1 MKKSDEEKDNVIKI
15 LKDQLWRQGAVFSES
30 GPGGISSPKPPLAV
44 AAADFRPTVA
54 PRSPAAP
61 LAMSQVADLE
71 SSLVNLVVTQDS
83 APTTPQDA
91 NLAAPKDTLQAA
103 PGDNLQPAPQ
113 DTSKATIQGATREAT
128 KSASGQQP
136 GHPLIQVDECVENF
150 RCEGNC
156 EHIGCRIKKCEEHRF
171 KTDNERRLKSH
182 IKEEHRITCLTCQDT
197 FKTFSEMIEHRRLN
211 HPSTT
216 KCSNFPNCERGDL
229 CLYRHEGVTNNTT
242 QENQTQGPEGQI
254 ICRICLS
261 EFHDKNEMMIHRKSD
276 HLDKVGA
283 CKNIEAGLTCRKG
296 PNHCWYRHDRATRTK
311 TISRTNTETPAFTVE
326 NFPFGPT
333 PQGGVVGQNH
343 MQLQMIQQTLQAQQ
357 RQMSLMMTEFLRMR
371 Q

>member
-1 MKKSDEEKDNVIKI
+1 M
-15 LKDQLWRQGAVFSES
+15 
-30 GPGGISSPKPPLAV
+30 
-44 AAADFRPTVA
+44 
-54 PRSPAAP
+54 
-61 LAMSQVADLE
+61 
-71 SSLVNLVVTQDS
+71 
-83 APTTPQDA
+83 
-91 NLAAPKDTLQAA
+91 
-103 PGDNLQPAPQ
+103 
-113 DTSKATIQGATREAT
+113 
-128 KSASGQQP
+128 
-136 GHPLIQVDECVENF
+136 
-150 RCEGNC
+150 
-156 EHIGCRIKKCEEHRF
+156 
-171 KTDNERRLKSH
+171 
-182 IKEEHRITCLTCQDT
+182 TCQDT

-211 HPSTT
+211 HPSNK

-229 CLYRHEGVTNNTT
+229 CLYRHEEVTNNTT

-254 ICRICLS
+254 TCRICLS
-261 EFHDKNEMMIHRKSD
+261 EFHDKNEMMIHRKID

-357 RQMSLMMTEFLRMR
+357 QQMSLMMTELLRMR